1 MAVSRIS
8 RNNLLQILDGI
19 VKERHDVMIKFYGND
34 CHLCHSLKD
43 HYLHLSN
50 QYNDVNF
57 YAFNMEDDNG
67 ELEQK
72 YGFYGIPTLF
82 HIKTGGKKT
91 KVTLMPD
98 PDDPNE
104 HTWYRTNDIKEF
116 IDKHK

>member
-1 MAVSRIS
+1 MM
-8 RNNLLQILDGI
+8 ILDGG
-19 VKERHDVMIKFYGND
+19 VGEEHSVVIKFYAPHCQYCLNLAD
-34 CHLCHSLKD
+34 YYKEIANS
-43 HYLHLSN
+43 
-50 QYNDVNF
+50 YNDVLF

>member
-19 VKERHDVMIKFYGND
+19 VKERHDVVIKFYGND

-57 YAFNMEDDNG
+57 YAFNMEDGAGIDS
-67 ELEQK
+67 K
-72 YGFYGIPTLF
+72 YGFEGVPAICMVNTGLRTTYKFMSEPEKPDKKSWYTLRE
-82 HIKTGGKKT
+82 IKT
-91 KVTLMPD
+91 
-98 PDDPNE
+98 
-104 HTWYRTNDIKEF
+104 F
-116 IDKHK
+116 IEENKR